1 MSLRRSG
8 PRPVIGVTVSR
19 RSGWRIFPLMWLSLR
34 IAGARAVRWQSGSRK
49 VDLDAVDGVVI
60 GGGDDIAPTLYGG
73 ELRMG
78 VRLDPERDDLEKS
91 VLQGAFERRLPIL
104 GICRGSQMLNIVL
117 GGNLHQDAYS
127 VYDSKRY
134 TTILPRKCVNVTPDS
149 LLYRVTRKNRFHVN
163 ALHSQAVNCLG
174 DQLRVA
180 ARDSG
185 GMIQAIERTTD
196 PFAMGVQWH
205 PEHLFYRRAH
215 RRIFA
220 ALTEAARAR
229 AARMGQIRAAED
241 EARAEAR
248 RQVPGT

>member
-1 MSLRRSG
+1 MSLLSKKH
-8 PRPVIGVTVSR
+8 RPVIGVTVSR
-19 RSGWRIFPLMWLSLR
+19 KSGWRIYPLMKLSLW
-34 IAGARAVRWQSGSRK
+34 IAGARSVRWQSGSEK
-49 VDLDAVDGVVI
+49 VDLNAVDGVII

-78 VRLDPERDDLEKS
+78 VRLDPDRDALEKA
-91 VLQGAFERRLPIL
+91 VLEGAFEKRLPIL

-117 GGNLHQDAYS
+117 GGNLHQDAYR
-127 VYDSKRY
+127 VYDSKQY
-134 TTILPRKCVNVTPDS
+134 KTILPRKCVNVTPDS
-149 LLYRVTRKNRFHVN
+149 LLYRTTRQAQVYVN
-163 ALHSQAVNCLG
+163 ALHSQAVDRLG

-220 ALTEAARAR
+220 ALAQAARAH
-229 AARMGQIRAAED
+229 AAQVGQIAAAEE
-241 EARAEAR
+241 EASVEAALYASDA
-248 RQVPGT
+248 